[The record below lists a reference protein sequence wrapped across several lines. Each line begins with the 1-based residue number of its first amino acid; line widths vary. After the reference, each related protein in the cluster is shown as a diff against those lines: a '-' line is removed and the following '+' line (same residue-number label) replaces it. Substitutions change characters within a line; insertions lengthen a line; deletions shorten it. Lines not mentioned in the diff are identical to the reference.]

1 LDWTTPS
8 TIRKLDSD
16 SIPVIIEV
24 RQERDSRQMSSED
37 SKSGRLRRL
46 FRRGK
51 KEEEPEKNGAREIAE
66 AAARKE
72 AQVKAWENAE
82 LAKIAK
88 ETEERRQRDEEAA
101 RKESEK
107 RTREEQKAREK
118 VIEEERKRVEKLK
131 DEEQR
136 AREKALKDET
146 KLTKKL
152 EEEDQSPKSP
162 IAPFKRQ
169 KDGMKVES
177 EVKLH
182 TEPKR
187 FGLFGRGKGEDVE
200 RSEKEEAKPVPPL
213 PTKPLSAPKATLAPQ
228 GEPTV
233 KPNIKPTTQSA
244 ITPQPSAPASPT
256 MSRPATPQGP
266 QTSSPPLPVQ
276 KVAPA
281 QKQEPIQVPKPE
293 SQPKQPSTGTSV
305 PLEPAV
311 REDEDALLA
320 QRFKFLKNVKVRFP
334 FTGTQIPPS
343 WKVLERYPVNSPFA
357 YAVIAQSPLL
367 SRRYYLDE
375 VPLTK
380 TEAAIYSYLLDAL
393 EAELTVPREQVNPRQ
408 YFADQA
414 RKILLKYSIRVPA
427 ASWSKIIYFAERDL
441 VGFGVL
447 DGVMRD
453 PNIEDLSIDALSKPL
468 FVYHKGYESLETNL
482 TITDEEQMDNLITRL
497 SHMAG
502 KHVST
507 AYPIVQGTLPGR
519 HRLIATF
526 RKEVSP
532 QGSTATIRKFRED
545 PLTIVD
551 MLNLNL
557 MDYHIAAYTWYL
569 MQNRATAVVV
579 GSTGAGKTTLLNAL
593 LTLTRLNTKM
603 VTIEEVQEINIP
615 HLNWTSLVSRESYA
629 ATEEK
634 AGEVTLFELV
644 KAAMR
649 MRPDIL
655 CVGEVRGEE
664 AYVLF
669 QAISTGHG
677 GIATLHAD
685 DTSSALQRL
694 VSAPMNVPPAFLP
707 FLDLSFVVRR
717 IAIPAPGGGF
727 RAIRRV
733 VSVDEVVAAEEVSR
747 SFRWDPRTDTFKASY
762 DKSPKLERVA
772 RDNGTTMGEIMKE
785 IDRRALV
792 LRWVQQKGI
801 RNFKELSPILELY
814 VSRPEEVFKTASTE
828 LEAKG
833 IAVAEIMGGLRS
845 GA

>member
-1 LDWTTPS
+1 LS
-8 TIRKLDSD
+8 R
-16 SIPVIIEV
+16 E
-24 RQERDSRQMSSED
+24 DSRLD
-37 SKSGRLRRL
+37 RLRRL

-51 KEEEPEKNGAREIAE
+51 KEKEGPTRNGARAIAE
-66 AAARKE
+66 AAAKKE
-72 AQVKAWENAE
+72 AKVKEWEKLE
-82 LAKIAK
+82 LAKVAK
-88 ETEERRQRDEEAA
+88 KTEERRQKDEEAA

-107 RTREEQKAREK
+107 RAKEEQQAKEKAME
-118 VIEEERKRVEKLK
+118 VERKRAEKLK
-131 DEEQR
+131 EEEQR
-136 AREKALKDET
+136 TKEKALKEES
-146 KLTKKL
+146 KLARKL
-152 EEEDQSPKSP
+152 EEEEKKPKFP
-162 IAPFKRQ
+162 IAPSKGQ
-169 KDGMKVES
+169 KDDQKPGES
-177 EVKLH
+177 DVKPA
-182 TEPKR
+182 TESKR
-187 FGLFGRGKGEDVE
+187 FGLFGRGKNEE
-200 RSEKEEAKPVPPL
+200 EKDDKTEEAKPVPAL
-213 PTKPLSAPKATLAPQ
+213 PTKPSPAPKAAPPSQ
-228 GEPTV
+228 GEP
-233 KPNIKPTTQSA
+233 ILKPTQVTIIA
-244 ITPQPSAPASPT
+244 QPPAPAVPT
-256 MSRPATPQGP
+256 MSRQATPASGP
-266 QTSSPPLPVQ
+266 TIPVQ
-276 KVAPA
+276 KVAPP
-281 QKQEPIQVPKPE
+281 QKQESIQVPKSE
-293 SQPKQPSTGTSV
+293 SQPKQPSTGSSV

-311 REDEDALLA
+311 REEDEDALLA

-334 FTGTQIPPS
+334 FIGTQIPPS

-453 PNIEDLSIDALSKPL
+453 PNIEDLSIDALAKPL

-545 PLTIVD
+545 PLTIID

-685 DTSSALQRL
+685 DTASALQRL

-707 FLDLSFVVRR
+707 FLDLAFVVRR

-792 LRWVQQKGI
+792 LRWIQQKGI